1 MRTLYLSGT
10 MGVSGNMLLGALL
23 DLLEDQEASLA
34 SLNALGIPGVSYH
47 RRRMESPAGGNLV
60 TVTVHGHDEDEPHDH
75 HHGSGLREILATIR
89 GLPAPAT
96 VLEKAE
102 KVYRAIA
109 EAEAKVHGTVPS
121 EVHFHEV
128 GSLDAVA
135 DVVGVCW
142 LLDRLRPEKVLASPV
157 HVGSGTVR
165 CAHGTLPVPAPAT
178 EELLRGIPWYTG
190 DIASELCTPTGA
202 ALLREIVCSFG
213 TMPPMQVER
222 IGRGY
227 GTKKFDRPNCLQA
240 YLGEAEEE
248 TVYEVCC
255 NVDDMTGEEIAFAR
269 GRIEESGILDM
280 TVLPAMMKKNRPGFL
295 IQCLCREVQLPK
307 TVELL
312 LRHTTTGGVRY
323 APWKRTVLETSFE
336 TVETPYGTVRKKR
349 YRGYGADKTKAEFE
363 DTAAAAEKAG
373 VPFRKVLES
382 LEK

>member
-1 MRTLYLSGT
+1 MRWLMWWACAGCWTGC
-10 MGVSGNMLLGALL
+10 A
-23 DLLEDQEASLA
+23 
-34 SLNALGIPGVSYH
+34 
-47 RRRMESPAGGNLV
+47 RRRCLPRRSMWAAVRALRSRDAAGAGA
-60 TVTVHGHDEDEPHDH
+60 GD
-75 HHGSGLREILATIR
+75 R
-89 GLPAPAT
+89 GT
-96 VLEKAE
+96 AE
-102 KVYRAIA
+102 GDPVVY
-109 EAEAKVHGTVPS
+109 
-121 EVHFHEV
+121 
-128 GSLDAVA
+128 
-135 DVVGVCW
+135 
-142 LLDRLRPEKVLASPV
+142 
-157 HVGSGTVR
+157 
-165 CAHGTLPVPAPAT
+165 
-178 EELLRGIPWYTG
+178 G

-295 IQCLCREVQLPK
+295 IQCLCREAQLPK

>member
-34 SLNALGIPGVSYH
+34 SLNALGIPGVSYQ
-47 RRRMESPAGGNLV
+47 RQRIKGPAGGNLV

-89 GLPAPAT
+89 GLPAPAA

-178 EELLRGIPWYTG
+178 EELLRGSRGIRG
-190 DIASELCTPTGA
+190 HRFRALHAHRRGA
-202 ALLREIVCSFG
+202 AAGDCLLFRDYAAHAG
-213 TMPPMQVER
+213 
-222 IGRGY
+222 GA
-227 GTKKFDRPNCLQA
+227 DRP
-240 YLGEAEEE
+240 
-248 TVYEVCC
+248 
-255 NVDDMTGEEIAFAR
+255 R
-269 GRIEESGILDM
+269 
-280 TVLPAMMKKNRPGFL
+280 
-295 IQCLCREVQLPK
+295 
-307 TVELL
+307 
-312 LRHTTTGGVRY
+312 LRY
-323 APWKRTVLETSFE
+323 
-336 TVETPYGTVRKKR
+336 
-349 YRGYGADKTKAEFE
+349 
-363 DTAAAAEKAG
+363 
-373 VPFRKVLES
+373 
-382 LEK
+382 